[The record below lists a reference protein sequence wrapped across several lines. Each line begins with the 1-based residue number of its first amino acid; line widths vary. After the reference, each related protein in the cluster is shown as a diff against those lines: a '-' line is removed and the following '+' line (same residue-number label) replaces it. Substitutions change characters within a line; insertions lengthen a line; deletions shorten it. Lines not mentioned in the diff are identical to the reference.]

1 MDKASYETY
10 ETDRDYDSMEQ
21 QDTAV
26 AERVRYVIY
35 VSLYWYLKNRR
46 LLLALGLILKK
57 HLYKIVAWADIIHLY
72 EPRKILFI
80 IDPEQW

>member
-35 VSLYWYLKNRR
+35 VSLYF
-46 LLLALGLILKK
+46 
-57 HLYKIVAWADIIHLY
+57 YKIIIY
-72 EPRKILFI
+72 T
-80 IDPEQW
+80 